1 MSVYKLYA
9 KEVRGQK
16 DQVYLYLYKLNTGD
30 KQPLLTSLKIRIP
43 KRYCL
48 PSVKEF
54 RKVSVLLDKSPHL
67 KKTGF
72 DTTESLNNFLDERLE
87 NFQRN
92 NGRKETLP
100 FDKRTL
106 NNWFLLVINRQ
117 LNQGTRL
124 RYQNVLNLIIQFQ
137 KWYSK
142 NVLDVETTDIILMKD
157 INIDYILSFQKWLL
171 SEPNE
176 NERRKRNTLNSSNYK
191 LKCLKSILNKSHSE
205 EYFTFHINPFDHIS
219 FSNEDSKIEIL
230 NIQDLKKLIETQF
243 TEVYRRTALTKEGK
257 SLFGKSMNED
267 VEERNKRNRRYK
279 QKHTL
284 NDIRNYFL
292 FQLLGQGIRVS
303 DLITLR
309 WSNFEF
315 DGEKMRINKRMV
327 KTKKHIS
334 ILVNEKMCGLL
345 SHYISRYESKFPNQV
360 KSVIRLNDEVRKLYH
375 FVHNDFTAPLSGYDI
390 ELKRH
395 IEVLNDMNVYDS
407 HFFQDRTYA
416 GYIVGKDLIDMM
428 ESYLMSYEG
437 NLNLYLLIR
446 PTFYK
451 RSKSDVVNE
460 FLTTLRVWLNKRR
473 EESLSNET
481 KRYENLKVER
491 QKKVI
496 NLINKLNS
504 NNETKNDFV
513 FSLLNN
519 KDFEDIVNEDFSRL
533 SEYQY
538 RKFQSV
544 RCYYNKLL
552 KLIAA
557 QSKINKKLSTHIARH
572 SYTSLMLELGENINL
587 FDLMTSLGH
596 QHLTTT
602 QTYIQRLSNKKV
614 DNLNEVI
621 SNSLNTGINL
631 NL

>member
-43 KRYCL
+43 KRFCL

-54 RKVSVLLDKSPHL
+54 RKVSSLLDKSPHL

-72 DTTESLNNFLDERLE
+72 DSSEALNNFLEERLE

-106 NNWFLLVINRQ
+106 NNWFTLLINRQ
-117 LNQGTRL
+117 LNQGTKL
-124 RYQNVLNLIIQFQ
+124 RYQNVLNLLIQFQ

-142 NVLDVETTDIILMKD
+142 NVLDIETSDIILMKD

-205 EYFTFHINPFDHIS
+205 EYFTFYINPFDHIT

-243 TEVYRRTALTKEGK
+243 VEVYRRTALTKDGG

-267 VEERNKRNRRYK
+267 VDERNKRNKRYK

-334 ILVNEKMCGLL
+334 ILVNEKMCGLI
-345 SHYISRYESKFPNQV
+345 SHYISRYESVFPKQV
-360 KSVIRLNDEVRKLYH
+360 KEIIRLNDEVKSLYN
-375 FVHNDFTAPLSGYDI
+375 FVHNDFTSILSGSD
-390 ELKRH
+390 ELYRH
-395 IEVLNDMNVYDS
+395 IEVLNDMNVYDT
-407 HFFQDRTYA
+407 HFYHYRTLA
-416 GYIVGKDLIDMM
+416 GYIMGKDLIEKM
-428 ESYLMSYEG
+428 EDYLLNYDG
-437 NLNLYLLIR
+437 NLNVYLRIR

-451 RSKSDVVNE
+451 KSNSDLVNE
-460 FLTTLRVWLNKRR
+460 FLTPLRVWLRSKRD
-473 EESLSNET
+473 ESLSYET
-481 KRYENLKVER
+481 KRYENLKIKR
-491 QKKVI
+491 QSSVI

-504 NNETKNDFV
+504 NKEVKNEFV
-513 FSLLNN
+513 FLLLNN

-533 SEYQY
+533 SELQY

-552 KLIAA
+552 KLVAV
-557 QSKINKKLSTHIARH
+557 QSKIKKKLSTHIARH

-621 SNSLNTGINL
+621 SNSLDTGINL